1 MISEVSCDNNEKQQ
15 NPELSPL
22 SANKHTGRCTQTS
35 LQIVNNLQDE
45 RIINTINSGIWRND
59 LTKCIILIENAI
71 SGQGN

>member
-35 LQIVNNLQDE
+35 LQIVNNLQD
-45 RIINTINSGIWRND
+45 
-59 LTKCIILIENAI
+59 
-71 SGQGN
+71 